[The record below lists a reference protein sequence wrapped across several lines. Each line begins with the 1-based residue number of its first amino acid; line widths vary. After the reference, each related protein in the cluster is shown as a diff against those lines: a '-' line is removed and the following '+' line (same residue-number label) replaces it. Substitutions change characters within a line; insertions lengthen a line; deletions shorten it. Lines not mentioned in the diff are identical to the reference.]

1 MGQKDTITK
10 RYMSKPEYFADAF
23 NYFVF
28 GGEQIIRPENL
39 VEQDPVEIGI
49 IPLELYDNEK
59 VQKFRDV
66 LKECVL
72 MQDEKVA
79 YLLLGIENQSDVHY
93 AMPVRN
99 MIYDALNYGKQVSD
113 IARKHRLHGESGHS
127 RAEYLSGFHKT
138 DVLKPVITLTIFW
151 NKKGW
156 DVPRSLHEMFRN
168 IEPQV
173 LEYVDNYKLNLIVP
187 KEIKDFDRFQ
197 SDLGKVMKYISV
209 ADQKAEYREASQDEK
224 YRMLNRES
232 AEVLNACIDAKIT
245 FGAEQEVVDMCKA
258 VEGFIQEGKAEG
270 KKITVIGFLKQG
282 ILSAEQI
289 AEASELPLE
298 EVLKIKEEISSQN

>member
-1 MGQKDTITK
+1 
-10 RYMSKPEYFADAF
+10 
-23 NYFVF
+23 
-28 GGEQIIRPENL
+28 
-39 VEQDPVEIGI
+39 
-49 IPLELYDNEK
+49 
-59 VQKFRDV
+59 
-66 LKECVL
+66 
-72 MQDEKVA
+72 
-79 YLLLGIENQSDVHY
+79 
-93 AMPVRN
+93 

-113 IARKHRLHGESGHS
+113 IARQHRLQGKSGHS

-209 ADQKAEYREASQDEK
+209 ADQKAGYWEASQDEK

-245 FGAEQEVVDMCKA
+245 FDTEQEVVDMCKA
-258 VEGFIQEGKAEG
+258 VESFIQEGKAEG
-270 KKITVIGFLKQG
+270 LAEGKAEGKAEGIAENQKNNVTGLLKQG
-282 ILSAEQI
+282 ILTIEQI
-289 AEASELPLE
+289 AEGLEMPLE

>member
-1 MGQKDTITK
+1 MV
-10 RYMSKPEYFADAF
+10 YE
-23 NYFVF
+23 
-28 GGEQIIRPENL
+28 
-39 VEQDPVEIGI
+39 
-49 IPLELYDNEK
+49 
-59 VQKFRDV
+59 
-66 LKECVL
+66 
-72 MQDEKVA
+72 
-79 YLLLGIENQSDVHY
+79 
-93 AMPVRN
+93 
-99 MIYDALNYGKQVSD
+99 ALNYGKQVSD
-113 IARKHRLHGESGHS
+113 IARQHRLQGESGHS

-156 DVPRSLHEMFRN
+156 EGPRSLHEMFQN

-209 ADQKAEYREASQDEK
+209 ADQKAGYWEASQDEK

-245 FGAEQEVVDMCKA
+245 FDTEQEVVDMCKA
-258 VEGFIQEGKAEG
+258 VESFIQEGKAEG
-270 KKITVIGFLKQG
+270 LAEGKAEGKAEGIAENQKNNVTGLLKQG
-282 ILSAEQI
+282 ILTIEQI
-289 AEASELPLE
+289 AEGLEIPLE